1 MIAATPDG
9 GEGHHGSLGAER
21 ARGGPSGRR
30 DRAAARRGSTTPWE
44 APSASPRA
52 LSVAVYPVTI
62 DIESLYRKHGPM
74 VSRRCQ
80 YLLGDRM
87 AAMDT
92 MQDVFVELLRRRECL
107 DASAPV
113 GLILTIAR
121 NLCLNRLRS
130 RRRRSEHPDGEA
142 LLEIANQE
150 DDSNPEDRALAR
162 RVLARLFHHHADSAR
177 RIAILYHVERMTLE
191 EVAREVN
198 MSISGVR
205 RCLAAL
211 RIGQYPSGAESDR
224 TRSSRFSIIEI
235 EEPG

>member
-1 MIAATPDG
+1 MIAPTPNG
-9 GEGHHGSLGAER
+9 GEGHHGSLGAVR
-21 ARGGPSGRR
+21 ARGPSDRR
-30 DRAAARRGSTTPWE
+30 YRAAARRGSTTPWE
-44 APSASPRA
+44 EPSASPRA
-52 LSVAVYPVTI
+52 LSVAADPMTI

-80 YLLGDRM
+80 YLLGDQM

-92 MQDVFVELLRRRECL
+92 TQDVFVELLRRRECL

-130 RRRRSEHPDGEA
+130 RRRRSEHPDSEA
-142 LLEIANQE
+142 LLEIAKQD

-162 RVLARLFHHHADSAR
+162 RVLDRLFHYHADSAR
-177 RIAILYHVERMTLE
+177 LIASLYHVERMTLE
-191 EVAREVN
+191 EVAKEVN

-211 RIGQYPSGAESDR
+211 RIGQYQRAAAGCSPQ
-224 TRSSRFSIIEI
+224 
-235 EEPG
+235 

>member
-1 MIAATPDG
+1 MIAATPYG

-21 ARGGPSGRR
+21 ARGSPGRR
-30 DRAAARRGSTTPWE
+30 DRAAARTTPWE
-44 APSASPRA
+44 EPSASPRA
-52 LSVAVYPVTI
+52 LSVAAYPMTI

-80 YLLGDRM
+80 YLLGDQM

-130 RRRRSEHPDGEA
+130 RRRRSEHPDGQA
-142 LLEIANQE
+142 LLEIVNRE
-150 DDSNPEDRALAR
+150 NDSNPEDRALAR
-162 RVLARLFHHHADSAR
+162 RVLDRLFHHHADSAR
-177 RIAILYHVERMTLE
+177 LIASLYHVEHMTWRAQVPGYATSWAIPAGSRRASCSKIQAEERDANPRGLE
-191 EVAREVN
+191 RY
-198 MSISGVR
+198 R
-205 RCLAAL
+205 RSCGG
-211 RIGQYPSGAESDR
+211 RGKV
-224 TRSSRFSIIEI
+224 
-235 EEPG
+235 